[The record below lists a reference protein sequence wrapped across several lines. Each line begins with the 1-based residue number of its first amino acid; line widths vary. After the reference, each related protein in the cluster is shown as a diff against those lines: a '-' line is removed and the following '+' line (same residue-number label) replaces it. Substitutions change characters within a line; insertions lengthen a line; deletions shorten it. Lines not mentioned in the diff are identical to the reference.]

1 MLLKLFLFFLSVS
14 ILWGI
19 DINENTSGMDI
30 LSQSYIYVDKKHTT
44 KTRDILDNEFKRS
57 YKDIVGL
64 GFVDMYSLWVKF
76 RLKNTTDKTLT
87 KIIEYDN
94 QETEDIYFYN
104 GLSTTLDGMIHMHKS
119 RYSINPIF
127 KVTLKPYEERTYYI
141 KAHSRISTLITK
153 IVIWNEHD
161 FKFNDQKH
169 KLYLFIFFSII
180 ITLLLY
186 NFMIYVFTNDKAY
199 MYYVI
204 YLFGVVIFQAIYL
217 GVAQLYFFSNLMTI
231 EITKATFGYIT
242 VLVVPIILFTREF
255 LNTYNFPRI
264 DGILKAYLYILPILV
279 LLSYDNIVFNLNI
292 IFVFLPLGLTVIWS
306 GFYALYK
313 GEKQA
318 RFYIG
323 GWTFVVISLL
333 LSVLK
338 AMGFIDIS
346 NHFKYLNEVAFVLEG
361 FFFSIALAHRINILS
376 DEKDVINQKL
386 ARFQRLEQERLKELV
401 DEKTLKLQQ
410 SISEKDLLY
419 KELNHRVKNNLQMI
433 LALIKL
439 QISRTPLSRTK
450 GELEVTKHRINSIS
464 TLYEKLNIN
473 NAEHNLSTFEY
484 TQSIVQSFSPNFSKN
499 INVKY
504 DIEYNLNIDSLV
516 HYGLIINELV
526 TNAMKYAFK
535 KSFLK
540 ADNLITISVKK
551 NENIIAL
558 VIEDNGVGYQE
569 KRKGS
574 LGLEIVN
581 TLVTKQLLGSIN
593 IQSHNG
599 TKITIEWEE
608 DE

>member
-1 MLLKLFLFFLSVS
+1 MLLKIFLLLLSS
-14 ILWGI
+14 SFLWGI
-19 DINENTSGMDI
+19 DIDENTSGMDM
-30 LSQSYIYVDKKHTT
+30 LSQSYIYIDKKHTT

-57 YKDIVGL
+57 YKNIVGL

-127 KVTLKPYEERTYYI
+127 KVILKPHETRTYYI
-141 KAHSRISTLITK
+141 KAHSRIATLITK
-153 IVIWNEHD
+153 LVIWNEHD
-161 FKFNDQKH
+161 FKFHDQKH

-204 YLFGVVIFQAIYL
+204 YLFGVVIFQAMYL
-217 GVAQLYFFSNLMTI
+217 GIAQLYFFSNFVTV

-242 VLVVPIILFTREF
+242 ILVVPIILFTREF
-255 LNTYNFPRI
+255 LNTHNFPRI
-264 DGILKAYLYILPILV
+264 DGILKAYLYILPVLV
-279 LLSYDNIVFNLNI
+279 LLSYDNILFNLNI
-292 IFVFLPLGLTVIWS
+292 IIVFLPLGFTVVWS
-306 GFYALYK
+306 GFYALYQ

-318 RFYIG
+318 RFYIA
-323 GWTFVVISLL
+323 GWTFVVISLM

-338 AMGFIDIS
+338 SMGFIEIS
-346 NHFKYLNEVAFVLEG
+346 SNFKYLNEVAFVLEG

-376 DEKDVINQKL
+376 DEKDAIHQKL
-386 ARFQRLEQERLKELV
+386 ARFQRQEQERLKELV
-401 DEKTLKLQQ
+401 DAKTLELQE
-410 SISEKDLLY
+410 SINEKDLLY

-439 QISRTPLSRTK
+439 QISKTKVSHTK

-473 NAEHNLSTFEY
+473 SAEHNLSTLEY
-484 TQSIVQSFSPNFSKN
+484 TQSIVQSFSPNFSKD
-499 INVKY
+499 IDVIY
-504 DIEYNLNIDSLV
+504 DIQYNLNVDSLV
-516 HYGLIINELV
+516 HFGLIINELV

-535 KSFLK
+535 ESTQSDKQIRISLK
-540 ADNLITISVKK
+540 KYD
-551 NENIIAL
+551 NIIVLA
-558 VIEDNGVGYQE
+558 IEDNGVGYQE

-581 TLVTKQLLGSIN
+581 TLVTKQLLGNIN

-599 TKITIEWEE
+599 TKITIEWE
-608 DE
+608 DDD